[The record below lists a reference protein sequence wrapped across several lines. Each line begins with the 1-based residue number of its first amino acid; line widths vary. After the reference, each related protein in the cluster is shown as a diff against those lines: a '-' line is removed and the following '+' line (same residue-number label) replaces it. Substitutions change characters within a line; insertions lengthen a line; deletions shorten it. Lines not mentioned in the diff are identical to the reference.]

1 MLQEGLRVTL
11 LLLEGV
17 ALEVRDLD
25 LFMFHSHTVPRPRS
39 LMTPGDGPQRPLAA
53 KPSRGNGPH
62 TCRRPAQPRVAAHP
76 DRPRP

>member
-25 LFMFHSHTVPRPRS
+25 LFMFHSHTVPQYS
-39 LMTPGDGPQRPLAA
+39 VF
-53 KPSRGNGPH
+53 RGLG
-62 TCRRPAQPRVAAHP
+62 A
-76 DRPRP
+76 